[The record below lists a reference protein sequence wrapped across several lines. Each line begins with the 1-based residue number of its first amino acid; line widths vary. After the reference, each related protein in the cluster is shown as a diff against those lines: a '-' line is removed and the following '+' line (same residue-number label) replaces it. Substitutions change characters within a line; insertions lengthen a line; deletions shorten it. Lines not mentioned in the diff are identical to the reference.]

1 MRCIR
6 GDAAAQE
13 GPASPRGSVTAEFA
27 VAVPAVIL
35 LLGFLLGAV
44 SAAVCQV
51 RVEEAARA
59 GARSVAKGE
68 DTGAVAREIA
78 RVAGPGAEH
87 SVEAS
92 AGVVTVQVSTAVPGP
107 VAAAAGLRARAA
119 GSLSLEGP
127 P

>member
-1 MRCIR
+1 MRRVR
-6 GDAAAQE
+6 GVAGAHE

-59 GARSVAKGE
+59 GARAVARGE
-68 DTGAVAREIA
+68 DPGTVAREIA
-78 RVAGPGAEH
+78 RVAGAGTEH
-87 SVEAS
+87 SIDAS
-92 AGVVTVQVSTAVPGP
+92 AGVVTVRVSTAVPGP
-107 VAAAAGLRARAA
+107 VAAAAGLRAQATA
-119 GSLSLEGP
+119 SLSREAP

>member
-1 MRCIR
+1 MSAVR
-6 GDAAAQE
+6 GVAGAPE

-59 GARSVAKGE
+59 GARAVAKGE
-68 DTGAVAREIA
+68 DPGAVAREIA
-78 RVAGPGAEH
+78 RVAGSGAEH
-87 SVEAS
+87 SVDAS
-92 AGVVTVQVSTAVPGP
+92 AGVVTVRVSAAVPGP
-107 VAAAAGLRARAA
+107 VAAAAGLRARATA
-119 GSLSLEGP
+119 SLSREGP